1 MLDIFCVF
9 IVFCVSW
16 GERFVQILCL
26 LFNWGVCLF
35 IAELSPLLPRSSPS
49 SGVKWQLP
57 SATSHTH
64 SEGPSRPLRVSKL
77 PLLSHQECQ
86 EEELQRRL
94 LDEQFAVLQGT
105 ATEAERILQD
115 AVAKLDDPLHLRCTS
130 SPGEAA
136 GRALRPLGPCLSFV
150 AWMGAQPTLREVALG
165 LWGPWQAPPLTTSP
179 RACRLPGEQGTGSSG
194 RCECPGE
201 GPCPVPELQVR

>member
-9 IVFCVSW
+9 VVFCVSW

-26 LFNWGVCLF
+26 LFNWGVFLLLSCLLCSRGT
-35 IAELSPLLPRSSPS
+35 AQALGS
-49 SGVKWQLP
+49 SGGSPQP
-57 SATSHTH
+57 TPTH

-86 EEELQRRL
+86 EEELQQRL

-105 ATEAERILQD
+105 VTEAERILQD

-179 RACRLPGEQGTGSSG
+179 RACRLPGEQGTGSPG